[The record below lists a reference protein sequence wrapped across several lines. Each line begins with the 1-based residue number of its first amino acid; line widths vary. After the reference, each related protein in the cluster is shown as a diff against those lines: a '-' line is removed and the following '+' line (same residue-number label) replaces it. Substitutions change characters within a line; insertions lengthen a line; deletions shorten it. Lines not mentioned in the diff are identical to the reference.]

1 MDENFFTSSL
11 LQENEVDLSPSIKLA
26 LSEIRKVYPEQDIKA
41 LQWIENYVAI
51 PLIIKINLP
60 SRGTVNDVDIRIY
73 EPIILLLER
82 RNYPYKAPLAWS
94 NRRDFPKECLPHL
107 NPKPPGNPASFC
119 LHRGSID
126 TWFSEHSIIEFIQ
139 RIQSWLEDAASERLI
154 RKEDGFEITRIDDF
168 SGYCIYEPAQFQEKI
183 KKEWHLNRN
192 NAGFCFV
199 PYVLLNN
206 PEIEPFTTRKYTFT
220 LRKEHSLLTNKIPN
234 KMIELNKQI
243 NAYHT
248 ENNRSDCYLY
258 GILAW
263 PPKNIIYKRFF
274 ADLPENLD
282 QLNSLSDKIDIPLK
296 KALSS
301 FFVNNLHLMAGI
313 PITLVIPRPQNLLK
327 TNSNLELLNFIVYCD
342 KQTKSLKDEKIL
354 ESKVSPMVQRS
365 PLTLKLAREISH
377 LPSDFDIGKIL
388 FLGCGA
394 IGSKFA
400 LHIIKS
406 GQTRKITFID
416 NDDLSPHNL
425 VRHGL
430 LNEGLGINKAL
441 AMKDVVEKLYSS
453 DKDSINVNAI
463 NDNIVNLFLG
473 ANHEIFCQHSWI
485 IDATASTM
493 IRNVITHEKLPSSL
507 SICRCEIADDGK
519 LGFLS
524 IEGSNRNPR
533 LDDLLLFILDLAI
546 DQPGISNWLKSTEI
560 QRDTNPETILEE
572 ISIGMSCSSETM
584 KISDDTVSFHASL
597 FSQRFRK
604 NAQNSG
610 TKKHGFLQIS
620 FSDIDRKSNCIVQSY
635 EILPVSVILAEN
647 DKKWQIRIKADA
659 REQLMQSLHKSG
671 GNETGGLLIG
681 QMDPKKMIVYI
692 TRILPAP
699 PDSKCWPI
707 AFERGILD
715 VPEEVT
721 TIRQQTGKTI
731 DYVGEWHTHP
741 GGGKRLSPVDNEAVR
756 KIKKVLDPVSRP
768 TLVMIVTKDGLHPYI
783 FTTGR

>member
-1 MDENFFTSSL
+1 MDDIFFTSSL
-11 LQENEVDLSPSIKLA
+11 PQENEVDLSPSIKLA
-26 LSEIRKVYPEQDIKA
+26 LSEIRKVYPDQEIKA
-41 LQWIENYVAI
+41 LQWIKNYVAI
-51 PLIIKINLP
+51 PLIVKINLP
-60 SRGTVNDVDIRIY
+60 SRGTVNDVDIRRN

-82 RNYPYKAPLAWS
+82 QNYPYKAPLAWS

-139 RIQSWLEDAASERLI
+139 RIQSWLEDAASDRLI
-154 RKEDGFEITRIDDF
+154 RKEDGFEVTRIDDF
-168 SGYCIYEPAQFQEKI
+168 SGYCIYESTQFQDKV
-183 KKEWHLNRN
+183 KKEWKSNRN
-192 NAGFCFV
+192 NSGFCFV

-206 PEIEPFTTRKYTFT
+206 SEKEPFTTRKYTFT
-220 LRKEHSLLTNKIPN
+220 LRKEYSLLTDKIPN
-234 KMIELNKQI
+234 KIIELNKEI

-263 PPKNIIYKRFF
+263 PPKNEIYKRFF
-274 ADLPENLD
+274 ADLPESLD
-282 QLNSLSDKIDIPLK
+282 QLITLSDKIDIPLK
-296 KALSS
+296 KALHS
-301 FFVNNLHLMAGI
+301 FFANNLHLMAGI
-313 PITLVIPRPQNLLK
+313 PITLVIPRPQKVLK
-327 TNSNLELLNFIVYCD
+327 TNSDLELLNFIIYWD
-342 KQTKSLKDEKIL
+342 NQTKSLKDEKLL

-394 IGSKFA
+394 IGSKLA
-400 LHIIKS
+400 LHILKS

-416 NDDLSPHNL
+416 NDDLSSHNL

-441 AMKDVVEKLYSS
+441 AMKDVVEKLYSA
-453 DKDSINVNAI
+453 DKDAISVNAI
-463 NDNIVNLFLG
+463 NDNIVNVFLG
-473 ANHEIFCQHSWI
+473 GNHEIFCQHSWI

-533 LDDLLLFILDLAI
+533 LDDILLFILDLAI
-546 DQPGISNWLKSTEI
+546 DHSRISNWLKSTKI
-560 QRDTNPETILEE
+560 QRDSNPETILEE

-584 KISDDTVSFHASL
+584 KIADDTVSFHASL
-597 FSQRFRK
+597 FSQGFRK
-604 NAQNSG
+604 YTQNTV

-620 FSDIDRKSNCIVQSY
+620 FNDIDRETNYIVRSY
-635 EILPVSVILAEN
+635 EIPPVSVILAEN
-647 DKKWQIRIKADA
+647 DKKWQIRVKADA
-659 REQLMQSLHKSG
+659 REQLMQCLHKSG
-671 GNETGGLLIG
+671 RNETGGVLIG

-715 VPEEVT
+715 VPEDVKKITELS
-721 TIRQQTGKTI
+721 GGMI

-741 GGGKRLSPVDNEAVR
+741 GGGKRLSPIDNEAVR
-756 KIKKVLDPVSRP
+756 KIRKVLDPVSRP
-768 TLVMIVTKDGLHPYI
+768 TLVMIVTKDGVYPYI
-783 FTTGR
+783 FTTGS